1 MFKANL
7 FELAEK
13 RLIREKRLGLIP
25 CYTEL
30 DVIEYAVMIRRF
42 LDKYPKEVKK
52 ITALTKFEKQ
62 RLLKLINRRKYLKRI
77 KKGY

>member
-13 RLIREKRLGLIP
+13 RLIQEKKLGLIP